1 MRVSDA
7 FPSKYLSA
15 KDLGGRVFQLP
26 ISGVQMEEIQDNDGK
41 KHKPVIFFQ
50 GAQKGMILNK
60 TNAESISMVL
70 GDETNDWIG
79 HKLELFVMK
88 VQGPNGIVDGLRCR
102 VILPQNA
109 GGPAP
114 VQRQP
119 APEIHAPL
127 GHAPLVRATGPLPAG
142 NSDLDDTV
150 PF

>member
-7 FPSKYLSA
+7 FASKYLSSN
-15 KDLGGRVFQLP
+15 DLKGKTYTLTIAG
-26 ISGVQMEEIQDNDGK
+26 IQMEELDGQGGK
-41 KHKPVIFFQ
+41 KLKPIIFFQ
-50 GAQKGMILNK
+50 GAQKGMVLNR
-60 TNAESISMVL
+60 TNAEAISMVL

-79 HKLELFVMK
+79 HKLELYVMR
-88 VQGPNGIVDGLRCR
+88 VQGPNGMTDGLRCR

-119 APEIHAPL
+119 APEIGRPNA
-127 GHAPLVRATGPLPAG
+127 ALPAVG
-142 NSDLDDTV
+142 AAILDDSI